1 MLEVGVLLKGRIKWF
16 NNAKGYGFLEYED
29 SGQDVF
35 IHYSVI
41 EGDGYKT
48 LIRGEEVEF
57 ELEDGER
64 GPLAKRV
71 LRGENPEAT
80 VDESLIRSSESGQEG
95 SQEESKMES
104 GAEESQK
111 ESQKESQEGSSEE
124 SG

>member
-1 MLEVGVLLKGRIKWF
+1 MLKGRIKWF
-16 NNAKGYGFLEYED
+16 NNAKGYGFLEYDD
-29 SGQDVF
+29 SDQDVF

-80 VDESLIRSSESGQEG
+80 VDESLIRTS
-95 SQEESKMES
+95 ES
-104 GAEESQK
+104 GAEESK
-111 ESQKESQEGSSEE
+111 VESTVESNEE

>member
-1 MLEVGVLLKGRIKWF
+1 MLKGRIKWF

-29 SGQDVF
+29 SDQDVF

-71 LRGENPEAT
+71 LRGDNPEAT
-80 VDESLIRSSESGQEG
+80 VDESLIRSSESGEEGSQEG
-95 SQEESKMES
+95 SQEESKEESNKES
-104 GAEESQK
+104 GAEES
-111 ESQKESQEGSSEE
+111 G
-124 SG
+124 

>member
-1 MLEVGVLLKGRIKWF
+1 MLKGRIKWF

-29 SGQDVF
+29 SDQDVF

-57 ELEDGER
+57 EMEDGER

-80 VDESLIRSSESGQEG
+80 VDESLIRSSESGPEG
-95 SQEESKMES
+95 SPGESPEGS
-104 GAEESQK
+104 TE
-111 ESQKESQEGSSEE
+111 ESQEGSSEE